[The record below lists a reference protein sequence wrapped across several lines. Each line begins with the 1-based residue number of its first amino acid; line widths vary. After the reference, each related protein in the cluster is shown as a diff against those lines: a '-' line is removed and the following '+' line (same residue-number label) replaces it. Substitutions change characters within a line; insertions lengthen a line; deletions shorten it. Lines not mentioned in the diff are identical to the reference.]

1 MNKCYYNC
9 SLKFW
14 RLIVLLFAALWIA
27 AALLFGTAALASAPL
42 YLAAAAILVIWL
54 VAVGAPSLRRRVAAR
69 HR

>member
-1 MNKCYYNC
+1 M
-9 SLKFW
+9 
-14 RLIVLLFAALWIA
+14 LLFAALWIA

-42 YLAAAAILVIWL
+42 YLAAAAVLVIWL